1 MPWSAIG
8 LLIAALLSWSWRR
21 VAHAEPPRTFA
32 LVVGANQGGQ
42 GQAPLRYAAEDAVQ
56 VARLLAELGRAGK
69 DDTELLLQ
77 PTPQDILT
85 ALGRLRRRLA
95 TRAQAGEYSKL
106 IFYYSGHARARALS
120 LQGGELPPR
129 EGRRRA
135 LRTLVQDRSL
145 QRRPVYGFDSRGRV
159 PVGYAPPVESYRRYG
174 PALLRKARRLLRN
187 EEDARDAIQSLFL
200 ELLQDPA
207 KPTDLPYHYRVLTHR
222 CLNLLR
228 DAKNRARLLERETP
242 ALRGPVRI
250 APDALALGL
259 DTLQRLAARVDEAVM
274 ETVIYRYC
282 DEMGQEEI
290 ASVDVGQPQ
299 DRTEPAGA
307 RRRRAEAAGT
317 GGRTCTASMSRSPG

>member
-1 MPWSAIG
+1 M
-8 LLIAALLSWSWRR
+8 
-21 VAHAEPPRTFA
+21 
-32 LVVGANQGGQ
+32 
-42 GQAPLRYAAEDAVQ
+42 
-56 VARLLAELGRAGK
+56 
-69 DDTELLLQ
+69 
-77 PTPQDILT
+77 
-85 ALGRLRRRLA
+85 
-95 TRAQAGEYSKL
+95 
-106 IFYYSGHARARALS
+106 
-120 LQGGELPPR
+120 
-129 EGRRRA
+129 
-135 LRTLVQDRSL
+135 
-145 QRRPVYGFDSRGRV
+145 
-159 PVGYAPPVESYRRYG
+159 ESYRRYG

-207 KPTDLPYHYRVLTHR
+207 KPTDLPYLYRVLTHR

-290 ASVDVGQPQ
+290 ASVMSVSRKTVQNRLARADAELKLLAQEG
-299 DRTEPAGA
+299 EHA
-307 RRRRAEAAGT
+307 RRA
-317 GGRTCTASMSRSPG
+317 